1 MTPSQ
6 HLEYFKRREMISRT
20 AASAAS
26 SDVVRDVHL
35 HLAERYADKVWS
47 IQEGYDPCAGEWQSA
62 S

>member
-1 MTPSQ
+1 
-6 HLEYFKRREMISRT
+6 MISRN

-47 IQEGYDPCAGEWQSA
+47 IQEGHDADDEWQSNP
-62 S
+62 